1 MNANLNWDH
10 SDGQFDELLQDL
22 PRGRRPGDIGM
33 PAQAY
38 FESPQN
44 VLATESL
51 QFDARDNR
59 ESKLL
64 VGVLEGTTVTGD
76 RLEDGRPTR
85 WIQGGTSIG
94 IADDRHALTIA
105 GSRAGK
111 GRSALLPNLL
121 TLPPST
127 STLVIDPKGD
137 LCRQS
142 AWYRSEVL
150 GQRVGVLDPFECAG
164 DIGAKNRVAFNPIE
178 MLIQSDQKTFV
189 PNAKLIADALIMIG
203 EYKDK
208 HWDETSQQICAG
220 LCAHVATHE
229 RYEGQRDLVT
239 VWKLTSELAS
249 PDPRDTRRY
258 WLEREMAE
266 NDAASGMVRS
276 AARQFYDRTG
286 GEFSSILSN
295 LRKHVDWL
303 SIECMQDV
311 LQGESIDLKDL
322 KRSSL
327 ALYVTLP
334 AMRMEVL
341 RGWLRLIVQ
350 MALAASEE
358 ERNAI
363 GGQTVMMLDEFF
375 ILGRMQVLEAA
386 IALLAG
392 LHVKLWVAIQDLGQL
407 KKNFEQN
414 FETFIANAGMIQVLG
429 CTDNTSLNYISKKL
443 GDTLTLTRST
453 NAPTYDQAT
462 RHAATGESWTLA
474 THPLMSGEEIGR
486 YFGRDDRKL
495 RQLILRPGYR
505 PMITQRVFY
514 DKHNMFRGRL
524 DPHG

>member
-1 MNANLNWDH
+1 MHTNLDWNH
-10 SDGQFDELLQDL
+10 SVGDFDELLEDL
-22 PRGRRPGDIGM
+22 PRGRRPKDIGM

-51 QFDARDNR
+51 QFDAKLNR
-59 ESKLL
+59 QSKLL
-64 VGVLEGTTVTGD
+64 VGVLGGKLETGE
-76 RLEDGRPTR
+76 RLDDGRPTR
-85 WIQGGTSIG
+85 WIQGGTPIG

-121 TLPPST
+121 SLPAST

-142 AWYRSEVL
+142 AWYRSHVL
-150 GQRVGVLDPFECAG
+150 NQHVGVLDPFECSG
-164 DIGAKNRVAFNPIE
+164 EIGAKHRVVFNPIE
-178 MLIQSDQKTFV
+178 MLLQSAPKTFV
-189 PNAKLIADALIMIG
+189 PNAKLIADALIMVG

-220 LCAHVATHE
+220 LCAHVTTHE

-249 PDPRDTRRY
+249 PDPIDTRRY

-266 NDAASGMVRS
+266 NDAAGGMVRA

-311 LQGESIDLKDL
+311 LRGPSVDLKDL

-327 ALYVTLP
+327 SLYVTLP
-334 AMRMEVL
+334 AMRMDVL

-358 ERNAI
+358 ERQAT
-363 GGQTVMMLDEFF
+363 GGQTVLVLDEFF

-407 KKNFEQN
+407 KKNFENN

-443 GDTLTLTRST
+443 GETLTLTRST
-453 NAPTYDQAT
+453 NAPTFDQAT
-462 RHAATGESWTLA
+462 KNAATGESWSLA

-514 DKHNMFRGRL
+514 DKHELFDGKVI
-524 DPHG
+524 DDE